1 MTYDPHLHHRRSI
14 RLRGYDYSQANPY
27 FVTLCTQQKL
37 CLFGEVVDGEMHLND
52 AGLMV
57 EEWWN
62 ELGHKFPRTLTASF
76 RIMLNHLHA
85 VFVILE
91 SGLDMAALFGIGFD
105 DLDFD
110 KTEEN
115 EGIVS
120 SLARVRIV
128 QGGHAGPPLQK
139 VDADAVAH
147 AGPPARSRLGHMMQ
161 WFKTMTTNAYIRG
174 VRNSDWQPF
183 PGKLWQRDYY
193 EHNLRDEESLNRI
206 REYIRDNPARWHLDR
221 ENPDRID
228 DDEFDE
234 WLDAFSN
241 DDRL

>member
-1 MTYDPHLHHRRSI
+1 MTYDPRLHHRRSI

-27 FVTLCTQQKL
+27 FVTLCTQHNL
-37 CLFGEVVDGEMHLND
+37 SLFGEVLDSEMHLND

-62 ELGHKFPRTLTASF
+62 ELGHKFPGTLTDSL
-76 RIMLNHLHA
+76 RIMPNHLHA
-85 VFVILE
+85 VFAILG

-110 KTEEN
+110 RAEKN

-120 SLARVRIV
+120 SLARVRSGH
-128 QGGHAGPPLQK
+128 GGHAGPPLQN
-139 VDADAVAH
+139 VDGDVVANPS
-147 AGPPARSRLGHMMQ
+147 PPTRPTLGHMMQ
-161 WFKTMTTNAYIRG
+161 WFKTMTTNAYIGG
-174 VRNSDWQPF
+174 VRNLEWKPF

-193 EHNLRDEESLNRI
+193 EHIVRDEESLNRI

-221 ENPDRID
+221 ENLDRIG

-234 WLDAFSN
+234 WLDEFSFES
-241 DDRL
+241 